1 MNRVVAIALLGVLAV
16 AGCSSSSSTGNGGSG
31 GGGGSGGVGSCTV
44 SPNQCLGPGND
55 TCNPCSKITDAQATA
70 AVGGVTLTPGT
81 QNGNTC
87 GWNEN
92 DANGNLI
99 LAVQF
104 GVGDDPK
111 VDFGPDSVCSP
122 PAGSGFNTLPLSG
135 VGDQACYAQEPL
147 YGWTLNFQK
156 GCAAYNVIIAPGL
169 GKPAIPDAQQQA
181 EEKQLALDAVAN
193 L

>member
-1 MNRVVAIALLGVLAV
+1 MHRIVAIALLGVLAM
-16 AGCSSSSSTGNGGSG
+16 AGCSSSSTGNGNGAG
-31 GGGGSGGVGSCTV
+31 GGGGGGGAGSCTR

-55 TCNPCSKITDAQATA
+55 TCNPCSKITDAQASA

-81 QNGNTC
+81 QNANAC

-99 LAVQF
+99 LSVQF
-104 GVGDDPK
+104 TVGDDPK

-135 VGDQACYAQEPL
+135 VGDEACYAQEPL
-147 YGWTLNFQK
+147 YGWILPFLK
-156 GCAAYNVIIAPGL
+156 GCAAYNISIAPGP
-169 GKPAIPDAQQQA
+169 GKPAIAEQQA